1 MMERSMTRMKLL
13 GMLMVGLA
21 LVACGDDG
29 EGSNPSGTSST
40 SGTGGTDGT
49 GGNGGTD
56 GTGGNGGDGGTDGT
70 GGDLGGDLDDK
81 QLGDLT
87 DEESQAVCD
96 EIAASASDISK
107 EDACEFAGL
116 VAAALGGADCATAKE
131 ECMNDPEEPSEEGMC
146 PTDQFAGCTATVA
159 EYKACTGAQIEFITS
174 LTCESTLDPSA
185 EPPPECQALSEKCPE
200 LGGEEP

>member
-1 MMERSMTRMKLL
+1 MTRMKLL

-29 EGSNPSGTSST
+29 EESNPSGTGGTGGASGTGSTSGTGGTGSTSGTGGTGST
-40 SGTGGTDGT
+40 SGTGGTDG
-49 GGNGGTD
+49 N
-56 GTGGNGGDGGTDGT
+56 
-70 GGDLGGDLDDK
+70 GGDLDDK

-96 EIAASASDISK
+96 EIAASAGGISK

-131 ECMNDPEEPSEEGMC
+131 ECMNDPEEPSEEGTC

-159 EYKACTGAQIEFITS
+159 EYKACTDAQIEFVKS

-185 EPPPECQALSEKCPE
+185 EPPPACQAVSEKCPE
-200 LGGEEP
+200 LGGGEP